1 VLVVRDEL
9 WSQRIP
15 PEVAA
20 GLGYFWT
27 MNDEAKLAIA
37 LWRLSVLGPL
47 VSARL
52 EHGDC
57 LALFEETCPE
67 ADWRPDGRLVRLSP
81 RTIESWFY
89 AYRQAGLEGL
99 KPVSVQP
106 GVHGGGQAVSARVSV
121 Q

>member
-1 VLVVRDEL
+1 MLVVRDEL

-52 EHGDC
+52 EHGDR
-57 LALFEETCPE
+57 LALFEET
-67 ADWRPDGRLVRLSP
+67 AQRLTGDP
-81 RTIESWFY
+81 M
-89 AYRQAGLEGL
+89 
-99 KPVSVQP
+99 
-106 GVHGGGQAVSARVSV
+106 GGW
-121 Q
+121 